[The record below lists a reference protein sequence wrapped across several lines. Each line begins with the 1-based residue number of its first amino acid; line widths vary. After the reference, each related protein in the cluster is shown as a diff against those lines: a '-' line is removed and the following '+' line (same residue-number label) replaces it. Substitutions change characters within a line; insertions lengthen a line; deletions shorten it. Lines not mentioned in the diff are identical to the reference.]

1 MQVGSVRLLALAL
14 ASCSASAAL
23 AAPERAITNPAAIV
37 STPGPRAAPPPVA
50 ALFDAKTARG
60 AAWTLDGRGI
70 VVSAN
75 LSGRFN
81 LWLYPVNGGTPT
93 QISKSDD
100 RQSGQ
105 SATPDGK
112 SVIFESDRGGGEYY
126 DLFLAP
132 LGGGRAENLTQTPD
146 VSETGA
152 IVSADGTLVAF
163 DHKLKAEPMSNV
175 AIMNLADRK
184 VRVLTHETAKTF
196 SWRVVGFT
204 PDGKGLLANRSNTIR
219 TDGGVF
225 RIDLETGAA
234 TALIA
239 SKPNVYL
246 FATSLS
252 PDGKRLAVNSNAR
265 GEQVQAAIYDLASEQ
280 LTWLAPSPWEE
291 ETDTFSPD
299 GRKLL
304 FNEDADGRKRLFVFD
319 VATGTKTPL
328 ALPPGV
334 NEGAGAGRTSF
345 SPDSRQVLLNHTAG
359 NIPADYWIFDVATG
373 TGHKLTHLASTQVDW
388 AQLPASRLVHYK
400 SADGTVISA
409 FLWVPHNLARDH
421 TAPGVV
427 LPHGGPTGQT
437 LDTFNRTAEALASR
451 GYVVIAP
458 NVRGSTGYGKAFQ
471 NMNIKDLGGADLVDE
486 VYGTKFMVATG
497 YVSPR
502 RLGIT
507 GGSYGGYMTL
517 MAIGKRPDLWR
528 AAVEEYGIIDWRT
541 MLQHED
547 PSLQEYEKSLL
558 GDPVNYA
565 KVYAEDSPITFIKNE
580 TAPLLVL
587 QGDNDIRVPK
597 EEAQQIVSLLQNEG
611 RTVSAHYYPAEGHG
625 FFKTEDQIDSLNRTV
640 AWFEIYLKGA
650 KPKS

>member
-1 MQVGSVRLLALAL
+1 MQVGSVSFLVLAL
-14 ASCSASAAL
+14 SSVSVSAAL
-23 AAPERAITNPAAIV
+23 AAPERTITEPKSII
-37 STPGPRAAPPPVA
+37 STPAPRTPPPPVA
-50 ALFDAKTARG
+50 ALFDAKAARG
-60 AAWTLDGRGI
+60 AAWTPDGQGI

-81 LWLYPVNGGTPT
+81 LWLYPAKGGAPT

-105 SATPDGK
+105 SVSPDGK

-132 LGGGRAENLTQTPD
+132 LTGGAAQNLTQTPD

-152 IVSADGTLVAF
+152 IFSPDGRLVAF
-163 DHKLKAEPMSNV
+163 DHKLKAEPMSNIAV
-175 AIMNLADRK
+175 MSLGDRK
-184 VRVLTHETAKTF
+184 VRILTHETEKTF
-196 SWRVVGFT
+196 SWRVVAFT
-204 PDGKGLLANRSNTIR
+204 PDGKALIANRSNTIR
-219 TDGGVF
+219 TEGGVF
-225 RIDLETGAA
+225 RIDLDTGAA
-234 TALIA
+234 TPLIA
-239 SKPNVYL
+239 SQPNVYL
-246 FATSLS
+246 FASSLS
-252 PDGKRLAVNSNAR
+252 PDGRKLALSSNAG
-265 GEQVQAAIYDLASEQ
+265 GEQVQAAVYDLASER
-280 LTWLAPSPWEE
+280 LTWLAHSPWEE
-291 ETDTFSPD
+291 ETDSFSPD
-299 GRKLL
+299 SRKLL
-304 FNEDADGRKRLFVFD
+304 FGENADGRTRLSVFD
-319 VATGTKTPL
+319 IATGANTTL
-328 ALPPGV
+328 NLPPGV

-345 SPDSRQVLLNHTAG
+345 SPDSRQVLVNHTAG
-359 NIPADYWIFDVATG
+359 NMPADYWVYDLATG
-373 TGHKLTHLASTQVDW
+373 QGRRLTHLASPKVRW
-388 AQLPASRLVHYK
+388 AQLPASHLIHYK

-409 FLWVPHNLARDH
+409 FLWVPHNLPRDH
-421 TAPGVV
+421 KAPGVV

-471 NMNIKDLGGADLVDE
+471 HMNIKDLGGADLVDE
-486 VYGTKFMVATG
+486 IYGTKFMVATG
-497 YVSPR
+497 YVSR
-502 RLGIT
+502 DRLGIT

-517 MAIGKRPDLWR
+517 MAIGKHPDLWR

-558 GDPVNYA
+558 GDPEKDA
-565 KVYAEDSPITFIKNE
+565 KVYEQDSPITFIKNE

-597 EEAQQIVSLLQNEG
+597 EEAQQIVSLLKNEG

-625 FFKTEDQIDSLNRTV
+625 FFKIEDQVDSLTRTV
-640 AWFEIYLKGA
+640 AWFDLYLKGS
-650 KPKS
+650 KPGS